1 MENMRRVVVG
11 FLFVILASVCVS
23 FMGCHRER
31 VNLREMTPDEQF
43 EYAKRIFD
51 KKDYD
56 KAKIQF
62 SIVVMNNPGGLIIE
76 KAQFYLAE
84 SYFFL
89 KEYILAVEEYEKL
102 IRSFPQSSFVDDASY
117 KIGMCYYE
125 LAPGYA
131 LDQEYTLKA
140 ISRFQQFVEDYPD
153 SDLRQ
158 EVEKRSMECRTKL
171 AKKEFKAGEL
181 YRKTSYYSA
190 AIISFD
196 AVLEKYYDTE
206 YADGALY
213 WKGECHRRLKK
224 WAEAEKSFQELTTKY
239 AQSKWIHKAE
249 GKLEDVR
256 RELENSKKVTEKPD
270 E

>member
-1 MENMRRVVVG
+1 MENIRRVVVR
-11 FLFVILASVCVS
+11 FLLVILASVSVS
-23 FMGCHRER
+23 FVGCHRER

-56 KAKIQF
+56 KAKLQF

-102 IRSFPQSSFVDDASY
+102 IRSFPQSSFVDDAYY

-125 LAPGYA
+125 LSPSSA

-140 ISRFQQFVEDYPD
+140 ISRFQLFLEDYPD
-153 SDLRQ
+153 SDLRP
-158 EVEKRSMECRTKL
+158 EVEKRLMECRTKL
-171 AKKEFKAGEL
+171 AKKEYKSGEL
-181 YRKTSYYSA
+181 YRKMSYYSA
-190 AIISFD
+190 AIISFNE
-196 AVLEKYYDTE
+196 VLEKYYDTE
-206 YADGALY
+206 YADDALY
-213 WKGECHRRLKK
+213 WKGECHRRLKN
-224 WAEAEKSFQELTTKY
+224 WAEAEKAFQELATRY
-239 AQSKWIHKAE
+239 AQSKWVQKTE
-249 GKLEDVR
+249 GKLQEVR
-256 RELENSKKVTEKPD
+256 RELEKSKNVTEKPD